1 MPKNSNQ
8 ITATK
13 SNHLVDAGFFKRLNG
28 LEMRIVNLAV
38 SRLNPKRPISQERRF
53 EFTVKEFMDCN
64 SGLSLKTGDLYKNIK
79 SAVRN
84 LSTIWFEIEPLEGYD
99 VTEISLLTRRAYQ
112 DGEGRFMV
120 EFHEDAMPYLAE
132 IKNNYT
138 SLLLETFGALKS
150 EYSLKFYEILSRWA
164 FKGKFQIKIDD
175 LRELLNVGERYDRFN
190 NLNQWVIKPAI
201 KEINAKTNLTVSVKG
216 VRTGRNIT
224 ELEFSIFDK
233 SKAIA
238 VEVKRP
244 KFPHKNKYGKFVKLD
259 RIDPKMSSAEYGNYA
274 RDCLKIL
281 EDFYSNIED
290 VPNEDLLYYWIFL
303 AVNQSHKSK
312 LGNKNTFT
320 DELRKR
326 GYKIDQC
333 ELVKLDK
340 KQIDLVE
347 QLEK

>member
-38 SRLNPKRPISQERRF
+38 SRLNPNRPISQERRF

-84 LSTIWFEIEPLEGYD
+84 LSTIWVEIDPLPGYTK
-99 VTEISLLTRRAYQ
+99 TEISLLTRRSYE
-112 DGEGRFMV
+112 DGEGRFMI

-150 EYSLKFYEILSRWA
+150 EYSLKFYEIFSRWA

-175 LRELLNVGERYDRFN
+175 LRELLKIGECYDRYN
-190 NLNQWVIKPAI
+190 NLNQWVIKPAL
-201 KEINAKTNLTVSVKG
+201 KEITAKTNLTVSVKG
-216 VRTGRNIT
+216 IRSGRNIT

-244 KFPHKNKYGKFVKLD
+244 KFPHKNKYGNFVKLD
-259 RIDPKMSSAEYGNYA
+259 RKNPKFSSHEYGLWA
-274 RDCLKIL
+274 IDCLRIL
-281 EDFYSNIED
+281 EDFYENIED
-290 VPNEDLLYYWIFL
+290 IPNEDLLFYWIFL
-303 AVNQSHKSK
+303 AGNSSNKSK
-312 LGNKNTFT
+312 FGSKQLFV
-320 DELRKR
+320 DELKKR
-326 GYKIDQC
+326 GYKIVEC
-333 ELVKLDK
+333 ELVKL
-340 KQIDLVE
+340 
-347 QLEK
+347 EKIGR